1 MSEDF
6 YTNLKRLDIIG
17 VATQDVLLKRGKDK
31 QNWQTEKSDDLDSL
45 DSSYFRNSSHQLSSQ
60 DPSRIVFNTDTE
72 CRNYTATNSHL
83 ADTTTSNS
91 DFSPEDHDTRPKDT
105 EQGNESDLLLG
116 IKLLDDVLKS
126 EEPNLT
132 SENNTI
138 NSKRTDGSEKLV
150 TKLVIKLDSVK
161 SSYRQ
166 HSAETGA
173 KRQSANDFYKTRD
186 EIKSIVSYDSIYLS
200 SEAASD
206 EDDNLYSKPSEVYVS
221 NNHSGDTDTVEISLD
236 DYDEIDDPTLK
247 EYSDTHRV
255 NSERA
260 TRANIDDILEDE
272 NCLDTLYSQVN
283 KAAKPKIV
291 AVEPKQSFT
300 STRSGSDKGSIA
312 RSDRYSVLSHRTSV
326 GRDSQSSGNKG
337 HIRFKKNPKTSSSH
351 QNHHYREKREVPQS
365 QLGQGNHYYSL
376 PDINIGK
383 LLSDSE
389 KIDAKLRM
397 SSEAV
402 SSELNLSSK
411 SPSVDYE
418 SGANYSNRQYRR
430 RQRENCELILSESVD
445 ELPREVP
452 SIEVE
457 TPYKEPK
464 DLDDIAPTSLD
475 TFGSDQESLQPNL
488 FTISI
493 GGKQVIV
500 DEVDK
505 LNLEKGKKRAANNNL
520 PKRSNSLRDN
530 QVLKESI
537 ANRDSEI
544 TVYSKPRKPSGV
556 EVDNKSKPVQE
567 QRETPDGSYEKDIK
581 DYFEE
586 RLLKKVNEVNES
598 HFEKSTKKA
607 EVNINFEKGG
617 SGSKRETKPTKV
629 EMPRPQ
635 IMSVV
640 HSNQRSAIEK
650 ERSLPPALEEV
661 EEEEIDSAQIV
672 EAQQEFHEKVDS
684 IRCYWSKL
692 ATSPEQRDDDYEE
705 GLLNQ
710 VETPRHTNVDDLVK
724 LLERDTETNNKG
736 PVNKGQ
742 KLQHSNFLKH
752 LNKPTVE
759 IIEFD
764 DKTQTAVVK
773 ARSAENVFDH
783 VRYKVVK
790 TETFRKNLQV
800 QKHKEAQFDG
810 LMQYLQ
816 DYSFQVST
824 NSHIITVVVN
834 YLNNLP
840 KSHALLS
847 LTSHSTYRSYWP
859 IIMSL

>member
-17 VATQDVLLKRGKDK
+17 VATQDVLGKRGKDK
-31 QNWQTEKSDDLDSL
+31 SNWQTEKSDDLDSL
-45 DSSYFRNSSHQLSSQ
+45 DSSYFRNSSHQLSNSQ
-60 DPSRIVFNTDTE
+60 DPSRIAFNTDKE
-72 CRNYTATNSHL
+72 CRNYTAANSHL

-91 DFSPEDHDTRPKDT
+91 DFSPEDHESRPNDT
-105 EQGNESDLLLG
+105 QHGNESDLLLG

-138 NSKRTDGSEKLV
+138 NSKRTEGSEKPV

-161 SSYRQ
+161 TSQRR
-166 HSAETGA
+166 HSAETSA

-247 EYSDTHRV
+247 EYSDTHRI

-283 KAAKPKIV
+283 KATKPKIV
-291 AVEPKQSFT
+291 GVEPKSSFT

-326 GRDSQSSGNKG
+326 DRGSQSSSNKG
-337 HIRFKKNPKTSSSH
+337 HSRFKKNTKTSSSH
-351 QNHHYREKREVPQS
+351 QNHHYREKREAPQS

-383 LLSDSE
+383 LLNDSE
-389 KIDAKLRM
+389 KIDAKLRL

-402 SSELNLSSK
+402 SSELKLNSK
-411 SPSVDYE
+411 SPSVDFE
-418 SGANYSNRQYRR
+418 SAANYSNRQYRR
-430 RQRENCELILSESVD
+430 RQRENCELILPESVSVD

-457 TPYKEPK
+457 TPYKDPK
-464 DLDDIAPTSLD
+464 DLDDISPTSLD

-505 LNLEKGKKRAANNNL
+505 LNLEKSKKRCANNSNL

-544 TVYSKPRKPSGV
+544 TVYSKPRKSTAV
-556 EVDNKSKPVQE
+556 YADNNSRLSKE
-567 QRETPDGSYEKDIK
+567 QPPDGGYEKDIK

-598 HFEKSTKKA
+598 DFKKFSKKA
-607 EVNINFEKGG
+607 PVNSHIDQGC
-617 SGSKRETKPTKV
+617 SGNKSEIKPTKTNKT

-640 HSNQRSAIEK
+640 HTNQRNAIDK
-650 ERSLPPALEEV
+650 DRNLPPALEEV

-684 IRCYWSKL
+684 VRCYWSKL
-692 ATSPEQRDDDYEE
+692 ATSPEQRDDDDTDE
-705 GLLNQ
+705 GLTKQ
-710 VETPRHTNVDDLVK
+710 VETPRQTNVDDLVK
-724 LLERDTETNNKG
+724 LLERDAETKNHG
-736 PVNKGQ
+736 PSNKGQ
-742 KLQHSNFLKH
+742 KLQHNNFLKH

-824 NSHIITVVVN
+824 NS
-834 YLNNLP
+834 
-840 KSHALLS
+840 
-847 LTSHSTYRSYWP
+847 ST
-859 IIMSL
+859 ILDMN